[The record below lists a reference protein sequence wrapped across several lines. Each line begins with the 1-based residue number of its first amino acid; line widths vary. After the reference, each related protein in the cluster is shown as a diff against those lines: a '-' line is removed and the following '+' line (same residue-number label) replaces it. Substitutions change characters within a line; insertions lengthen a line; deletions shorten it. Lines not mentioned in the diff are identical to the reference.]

1 MAGLA
6 CDIVTPAAL
15 LYSNDAYMV
24 VVPGVEGE
32 MGLLQGHVPLVSCLA
47 DGVVRIQIENGGAL
61 HLRKGPG
68 TDTESLGYV
77 QNGDKATILGESG
90 EWYRVRVDGK
100 EGYLK
105 KIYLVG

>member
-1 MAGLA
+1 MRGTGDDRPTAEPTA
-6 CDIVTPAAL
+6 VPTQTPETGREAT
-15 LYSNDAYMV
+15 
-24 VVPGVEGE
+24 
-32 MGLLQGHVPLVSCLA
+32 
-47 DGVVRIQIENGGAL
+47 IQIENGGAL

-77 QNGDKATILGESG
+77 QNGDNAPILGESG

>member
-1 MAGLA
+1 MA
-6 CDIVTPAAL
+6 TAAPT
-15 LYSNDAYMV
+15 AA
-24 VVPGVEGE
+24 PTQAPERE
-32 MGLLQGHVPLVSCLA
+32 ATRH
-47 DGVVRIQIENGGAL
+47 IENDGTL
-61 HLRKGPG
+61 HLRKGPS

-77 QNGDKATILGESG
+77 QNGDKAAILGESG